1 MDYAFYGSRQADVPA
16 LTAQY
21 PGIRTPRDLYEALS
35 HVWCAETCA
44 PRMRGDW
51 TPENRTLGQC
61 SVTSFLCQD
70 IFGGRVFGIPL
81 KDGGFHCYNAVEE
94 CVFDLTSEQFG
105 TERLRYEGNPEQ
117 FREIHFAREEKR
129 LRYELLKKLLLD
141 YLSGI

>member
-94 CVFDLTSEQFG
+94 CVFDLTSEQFSG
-105 TERLRYEGNPEQ
+105 RILDYELNHEQ
-117 FREIHFAREEKR
+117 IRARHFLKAEKKE
-129 LRYELLKKLLLD
+129 RYELLSGKLARLMKEK
-141 YLSGI
+141 